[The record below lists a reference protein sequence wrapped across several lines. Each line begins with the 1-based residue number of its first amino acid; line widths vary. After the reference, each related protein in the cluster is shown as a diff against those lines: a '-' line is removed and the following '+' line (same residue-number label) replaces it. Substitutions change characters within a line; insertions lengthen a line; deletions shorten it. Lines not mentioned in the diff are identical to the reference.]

1 MQGELADTWKEN
13 IIENLENESL
23 EFAPVEEFLMDLK
36 KEFGEEDNKIIKVAE
51 LKKVEQRNRMM
62 KKFLQ
67 KFRKAA
73 KRSGYKERLLMEEFS
88 EI

>member
-36 KEFGEEDNKIIKVAE
+36 KEFGKEDNKIIKVAE
-51 LKKVEQRNRMM
+51 LKKVE
-62 KKFLQ
+62 
-67 KFRKAA
+67 
-73 KRSGYKERLLMEEFS
+73 
-88 EI
+88 